1 VGRNDEALALARRCI
16 AREPGAW
23 REFVDVYAPTVKA
36 LARRYLRLHGKY
48 PDESILEDMLQEVM
62 LALTRRDYKLL
73 RNYDPVYSFK
83 TYLGVITRTEVHRL
97 LRRKRPQL
105 GEPDELESAAPVAED
120 ASGGAMRAEEDELLE
135 GALAR
140 LPERD
145 ALILRLRFMR
155 EFDYRQ
161 IADAL
166 GIPEASVG
174 QTLYRAKQKLLAELK
189 GTMDPS
195 GATPAS

>member
-1 VGRNDEALALARRCI
+1 VGRNDEALELARRCI

-23 REFVDVYAPTVKA
+23 RDFVDLYAPTVKA
-36 LARRYLRLHGKY
+36 LARRYLRLHGRF
-48 PDESILEDMLQEVM
+48 PDESVLEDVLQELM
-62 LALTRRDYKLL
+62 LAVTRRDYRLL
-73 RNYDPVYSFK
+73 RNYDPTYSFK

-105 GEPDELESAAPVAED
+105 GNAEELEAAAPVQED
-120 ASGGAMRAEEDELLE
+120 ASGAVEKLEETELLE
-135 GALAR
+135 AALAK

-155 EFDYRQ
+155 ERDYRQ
-161 IADAL
+161 IAQAL

-174 QTLYRAKQKLLAELK
+174 QTLYRAKQKLLTELRPVF
-189 GTMDPS
+189 DPS
-195 GATPAS
+195 GTRSS